1 MVEIVAEGTVEEVNG
16 VNVEMIKT
24 LPLLTIPLLLLL
36 GATPSVVLAQSDS
49 CTYRDRNKTLLIR
62 RLPHVVARRAVV
74 ARQIDR
80 STTTGGRATD
90 VGRGLPDH
98 LGVMEYLRKSIVRLL
113 RKNINWQQ
121 KTTRRF

>member
-1 MVEIVAEGTVEEVNG
+1 LGEGG
-16 VNVEMIKT
+16 ALI
-24 LPLLTIPLLLLL
+24 IPLL
-36 GATPSVVLAQSDS
+36 GATPSVVLALST
-49 CTYRDRNKTLLIR
+49 TYRDRNKTLLIR

-98 LGVMEYLRKSIVRLL
+98 LGVMTGRIP
-113 RKNINWQQ
+113 I
-121 KTTRRF
+121 RFRENRAAVPLCFFVDPALH